1 MQHGFYPR
9 ATCHGAAERRESR
22 LRRGL
27 TGDSVAFERTIERDD
42 LLTRMRVL
50 EVALFG
56 LIALTAV
63 LANLPADY
71 VEELGIRHDYLLAA
85 LGCAVVIGLFL
96 YLRFFFFFAV
106 VLLFLGANM
115 PEQIAEGF
123 GVSKVPLILAL
134 MAMVG
139 ISLINY
145 VVKALPTGLEPKPK
159 EKSPEGIRAM
169 FYAIEKNNV
178 PYAQRVMTMNF
189 DPNLHHDNGYTPLA
203 YAALRG
209 NPQMV
214 EVFLKHGAN
223 PALATRDGETAV
235 ELALRAGHSG
245 IADIL
250 KRARKEREPAAAP
263 VPAPSVSR

>member
-1 MQHGFYPR
+1 MQFQTR
-9 ATCHGAAERRESR
+9 
-22 LRRGL
+22 
-27 TGDSVAFERTIERDD
+27 IEKDD
-42 LLTRMRVL
+42 LLTRMRVR

-71 VEELGIRHDYLLAA
+71 LKELGINHDYLLGG

-115 PEQIAEGF
+115 PEQIAQGL
-123 GVSKVPLILAL
+123 GVSKLPLILAL
-134 MAMVG
+134 AAMVG

-159 EKSPEGIRAM
+159 EKSPEGVRAM

-178 PYAQRVMTMNF
+178 PYAQRVMQMNF

-214 EVFLKHGAN
+214 EVLLKHGAD
-223 PALATRDGETAV
+223 PALPTRDGETAV
-235 ELALRAGHSG
+235 ELALRAGQTG
-245 IADIL
+245 IADML
-250 KRARKEREPAAAP
+250 KRARKEREAAPAAAP
-263 VPAPSVSR
+263 APSAAR